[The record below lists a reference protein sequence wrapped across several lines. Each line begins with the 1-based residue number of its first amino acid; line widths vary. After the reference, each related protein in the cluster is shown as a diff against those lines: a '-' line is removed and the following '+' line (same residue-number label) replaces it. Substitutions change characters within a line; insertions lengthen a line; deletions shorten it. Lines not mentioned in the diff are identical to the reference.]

1 MWTPVILAI
10 LLALWLPFYI
20 STEYRWTKNK
30 YVFTKMTA
38 SLLFIAIG
46 VSAFIVSDAPA
57 NYGAWVVAA
66 LVFGMVGDL
75 LLVYEDKSLFFVL
88 GLVSFLIGQIIYGVT
103 FLRFVGFMWIDVV
116 LYAVLVA
123 AAIFAYTR
131 VKLDLGKMKVPVLAY
146 LLIIMFM
153 FVMAL
158 SSIYKGGFNTLTSA
172 FISAGAVLFLASDV
186 VLAFFLFQKNSP
198 KPLRAINL
206 SLYYGAQMLLAL
218 SVLTLGVLK

>member
-1 MWTPVILAI
+1 MWTPIIFAI

-20 STEYRWTKNK
+20 STEYRWTKNE

-46 VSAFIVSDAPA
+46 VSAFISAGTPA
-57 NYGAWVVAA
+57 SYGAWVIAA
-66 LVFGMVGDL
+66 LVFGMIGDI
-75 LLVYEDKSLFFVL
+75 LLVYVDKSLFFVL

-103 FLRFVGFMWIDVV
+103 FLRFVGFMWIDIV
-116 LYAVLVA
+116 LYVVLVA

-131 VKLDLGKMKVPVLAY
+131 VKMDLGKMKIPVLAY

-158 SSIYKGGFNTLTSA
+158 SSIYKGGFNTLTTA
-172 FISAGAVLFLASDV
+172 LISAGAVLFLASDI
-186 VLAFFLFQKNSP
+186 VLAFVIFQKDSP
-198 KPLRAINL
+198 KQLRAVNL
-206 SLYYGAQMLLAL
+206 SLYYCAQMLLAL
-218 SVLTLGVLK
+218 SVLTFGV

>member
-1 MWTPVILAI
+1 MWTPIIFAI

-46 VSAFIVSDAPA
+46 VSAFICSGTPA
-57 NYGAWVVAA
+57 NYGAWVIAA
-66 LVFGMVGDL
+66 LVFGMIGDI
-75 LLVYEDKSLFFVL
+75 LLVHFDKFLFFVL
-88 GLVSFLIGQIIYGVT
+88 GLVSFLIGQIVYGIT

-116 LYAVLVA
+116 LYVVLVA

-131 VKLDLGKMKVPVLAY
+131 VKMDLGKMKIPVLAY

-158 SSIYKGGFNTLTSA
+158 SSIYKGGFNTLTTA
-172 FISAGAVLFLASDV
+172 LISTGAVLFLASDI
-186 VLAFFLFQKNSP
+186 VLAFVIFQKDSP
-198 KPLRAINL
+198 KQLRAVNL
-206 SLYYGAQMLLAL
+206 SLYYCAQMLLAL
-218 SVLTLGVLK
+218 SVLTFGV

>member
-20 STEYRWTKNK
+20 STEYRWVKNK

-46 VSAFIVSDAPA
+46 VSAFISTGTPA
-57 NYGAWVVAA
+57 SYGAWVIAA
-66 LVFGMVGDL
+66 LVFGMIGDI
-75 LLVYEDKSLFFVL
+75 LLVYVDKSLFFIL
-88 GLVSFLIGQIIYGVT
+88 GLVSFLVGQIIYGVT
-103 FLRFVGFMWIDVV
+103 FLRFVGFLWIDVV
-116 LYAVLVA
+116 LYVVLVA

-131 VKLDLGKMKVPVLAY
+131 VKLDLGKMKIPVLAY

-158 SSIYKGGFNTLTSA
+158 SSIYKGGFNTITTAL
-172 FISAGAVLFLASDV
+172 ISTGAVLFLASDI
-186 VLAFFLFQKNSP
+186 VLAFVIFQKGSP
-198 KPLRAINL
+198 KQLRAVNL
-206 SLYYGAQMLLAL
+206 SLYYSAQMLLAL
-218 SVLTLGVLK
+218 SVLTFGV